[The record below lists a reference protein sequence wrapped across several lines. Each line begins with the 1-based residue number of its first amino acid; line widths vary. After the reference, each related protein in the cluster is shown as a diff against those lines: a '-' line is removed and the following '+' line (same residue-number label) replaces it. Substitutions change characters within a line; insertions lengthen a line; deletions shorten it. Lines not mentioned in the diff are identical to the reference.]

1 MAVFVEFA
9 LVFGCGSVLVLMSQI
24 SEVLQFLHFGEVA
37 VVRMEV
43 DWARIWRRE
52 ADRQRRDQRWREM
65 WRESDAE
72 DYDNYADFLGEFEE
86 MTWWVDELF
95 EDYCVGW
102 YIVDAEFG
110 NIEIDEN
117 EDLENWD
124 I

>member
-1 MAVFVEFA
+1 MAGFVEFA
-9 LVFGCGSVLVLMSQI
+9 LFFGCGSLLVLLSQM
-24 SEVLQFLHFGEVA
+24 SEVLHLVWEVA
-37 VVRMEV
+37 VVRVGV

-95 EDYCVGW
+95 EDYCAGW